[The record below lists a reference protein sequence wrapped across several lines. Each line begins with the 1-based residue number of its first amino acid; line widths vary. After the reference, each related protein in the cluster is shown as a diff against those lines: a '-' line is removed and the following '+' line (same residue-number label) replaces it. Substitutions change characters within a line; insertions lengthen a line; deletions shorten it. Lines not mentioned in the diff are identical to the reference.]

1 MKDPYVLEDGK
12 TLKNLLGITD
22 SEKLQQAETDIG
34 YVKLINADNQIQNK
48 CDINLVKNI
57 HKHIFGDIYEW
68 AGEFRKTPL
77 YKEEKIIP
85 GISLEY
91 ARPEN
96 IEKELK
102 NNLKEM
108 NSYQWK
114 DKGIDEITE
123 QFTKCLAKIWRVHPF
138 RDGNTITTLTFASIF
153 ARQNG
158 FEMDMGTILDNLSRI
173 EDSKTGKV
181 LRWSVRDKFVLA
193 ALDEKDYPEP
203 EGLEKVIKAS
213 IEKGVNK
220 KIEQLNK
227 IIGEE
232 R

>member
-1 MKDPYVLEDGK
+1 MKDPYVLENGE

-22 SEKLQQAETDIG
+22 SKKLQQAETDIG
-34 YVKLINADNQIQNK
+34 YVKLLNAEDQFK
-48 CDINLVKNI
+48 TECDINLIKNI
-57 HKHIFGDIYEW
+57 HKHIFRDIYEW

-77 YKEEKIIP
+77 YKEERVIP

-96 IEKELK
+96 IEKELIK
-102 NNLKEM
+102 NLEVM

-114 DKGIDEITE
+114 DKGINEITE

-138 RDGNTITTLTFASIF
+138 RDGNTRTTLTFASIF
-153 ARQNG
+153 ARQHG
-158 FEMDMGTILDNLSRI
+158 FEMDMGTIIDNLSRI
-173 EDSKTGKV
+173 EDPKTGKV
-181 LRWSVRDKFVLA
+181 FRWSVRDKFVLA

-203 EGLEKVIKAS
+203 EGLEKVIKSA
-213 IEKGVNK
+213 IEKGVNN
-220 KIEQLNK
+220 KIEQLNQFM
-227 IIGEE
+227 GEE